1 MRVEQNNNNIIYVPP
16 RGPRKSTKAERAA
29 AAAFELRQALGC
41 GDRQRVEDA
50 LLTFGIDNEG
60 LRKNMASSLLERW
73 KHGVA
78 ETAEEDAWP
87 PLCEKDAEL
96 IGGMSGGLTPP
107 EACLLSAMAR
117 CARARPH
124 PTGRIRYDDD
134 ELMRE
139 SRIKE
144 RGKYRAAFASL
155 VEKGL
160 VKAAVVGSKNPVTT
174 IELPWLPKEA
184 CLANHSVDDT
194 MRDADGNPIESPKEG
209 E

>member
-1 MRVEQNNNNIIYVPP
+1 MEENNNNIIFVPP
-16 RGPRKSTKAERAA
+16 RGPRKSTKAERMA
-29 AAAFELRQALGC
+29 AAAFELRLALNC

-50 LLTFGIDNEG
+50 LLAFGLENEG
-60 LRKNMASSLLERW
+60 LRKTFASNLMESW

-78 ETAEEDAWP
+78 EVAAEGAWP

-96 IGGMSGGLTPP
+96 ISSMSDGLTSQ
-107 EACLLSAMAR
+107 EVCLLSAMVR

-155 VEKGL
+155 GEKGL
-160 VKAAVVGSKNPVTT
+160 VKVAVVGSKNPVTT
-174 IELPWLPKEA
+174 IELPWLPKE
-184 CLANHSVDDT
+184 
-194 MRDADGNPIESPKEG
+194 G